1 MRRRERTT
9 RLFGDETRSFDQGL
23 PEQARRRFIGC
34 LREWISDH
42 IISVI
47 ECIPTC
53 YKMLPSV
60 YVKHGAASHYRKISV
75 GQRLMED
82 ESKFIEK
89 TFLVGFG
96 LDRWNL
102 VDGR

>member
-1 MRRRERTT
+1 VNVPRSSLAT
-9 RLFGDETRSFDQGL
+9 RHDHLTKGCRN
-23 PEQARRRFIGC
+23 QARRRFIGC

-42 IISVI
+42 IISLI

-75 GQRLMED
+75 GQRLMKD

-89 TFLVGFG
+89 TFSVGLGFG

>member
-9 RLFGDETRSFDQGL
+9 KLFGDETRSFDQGL
-23 PEQARRRFIGC
+23 PEPGEASIHRLFAGVDK
-34 LREWISDH
+34 ISDH

-60 YVKHGAASHYRKISV
+60 YVKHGAASHYREISV
-75 GQRLMED
+75 GQKLMED
-82 ESKFIEK
+82 SQ
-89 TFLVGFG
+89 
-96 LDRWNL
+96 NL
-102 VDGR
+102 